1 MFVHE
6 DMVSLDDNSSV
17 IHRYFFL
24 CVHNAAVD
32 SVCVSAYDT
41 IELIREDTQ
50 CCISQAFA
58 SISLLSQH
66 SHRYTCCMGDVAD

>member
-1 MFVHE
+1 MTTAQLYI
-6 DMVSLDDNSSV
+6 D
-17 IHRYFFL
+17 FFL

-58 SISLLSQH
+58 SISLLSQY